1 MSRRLASRLLAT
13 VGLIGAGTLLLVALG
28 GLPRLGDVPHPYA
41 DRAVPAAL
49 SRNTANVISSVNF
62 DQRAFDTLGEEFVLF
77 SAAVAALLLLRRFHE
92 QAGLGGGDSGAS
104 FGPRDA
110 WSAVNLV
117 GFALLAPTVMVG
129 LYVVA
134 HGAVSPGGG
143 FQGGAVLATGLHLA
157 YLAGD
162 YRVLQRI
169 RPVAVF
175 DVAEAIGAAGFVLLG
190 VSALFVGDP
199 FLTNW
204 LPTGTLADLAS
215 AGMVELF
222 NVAVGMEVASALVL
236 LLAKFLDQALVVRG
250 DGSDG

>member
-1 MSRRLASRLLAT
+1 VSRHVASRVLAG
-13 VGLIGAGTLLLVALG
+13 VGVFGAGLLLVLAIG
-28 GLPRLGDVPHPYA
+28 DLPRLGDVPHPYA
-41 DRAVPAAL
+41 ARAVAASL
-49 SRNTANVISSVNF
+49 SRDTANVVSSVNF
-62 DQRAFDTLGEEFVLF
+62 DLRAFDTLGEEFVLF
-77 SAAVAALLLLRRFHE
+77 AAAVSALLLLRRFHDE
-92 QAGLGGGDSGAS
+92 EETEGEGS
-104 FGPRDA
+104 FGPRDV
-110 WSAVNLV
+110 WSAVNLA

-129 LYVVA
+129 LYVVT

-162 YRVLQRI
+162 YRVLRRM
-169 RPVAVF
+169 RPVALF

-190 VSALFVGDP
+190 VSAFFVGDP

-236 LLAKFLDQALVVRG
+236 LLAKFLDQALLVRE
-250 DGSDG
+250 DGADG

>member
-1 MSRRLASRLLAT
+1 VSRRVASRLLAAIG
-13 VGLIGAGTLLLVALG
+13 GLGAGVLMLVALG
-28 GLPRLGDVPHPYA
+28 DLPRFGDVPHPYA
-41 DRAVPAAL
+41 ERAVPAAL

-62 DQRAFDTLGEEFVLF
+62 DLRAFDTLGEEFVLF
-77 SAAVAALLLLRRFHE
+77 SAAVAALLLLRRFHDE
-92 QAGLGGGDSGAS
+92 EDLDKSGY
-104 FGPRDA
+104 GPRDV

-117 GFALLAPTVMVG
+117 GFALLAPTLMVG

-175 DVAEAIGAAGFVLLG
+175 DVAEAVGAAGFVLLG
-190 VSALFVGDP
+190 MSALLVGDP

-204 LPTGTLADLAS
+204 LPTGTLAELSS
-215 AGMVELF
+215 AGTVELF

-236 LLAKFLDQALVVRG
+236 LLAKFLDQALVVREG
-250 DGSDG
+250 DADG

>member
-1 MSRRLASRLLAT
+1 VTSRRVTSRVLAG
-13 VGLIGAGTLLLVALG
+13 VGVLGAGLLLMLALG
-28 GLPRLGDVPHPYA
+28 DLPRLGDVPHPYA
-41 DRAVPAAL
+41 GRAVPAAL
-49 SRNTANVISSVNF
+49 SRDTANVVSSVNF
-62 DQRAFDTLGEEFVLF
+62 DLRALDTLGEEFVLF
-77 SAAVAALLLLRRFHE
+77 AAAVSALLLLRRFHDE
-92 QAGLGGGDSGAS
+92 EELGDEPSY
-104 FGPRDA
+104 GPRDV

-129 LYVVA
+129 LYVVT

-162 YRVLQRI
+162 YRVLRRI

-175 DVAEAIGAAGFVLLG
+175 DVAEAVGAAGFVLLG
-190 VSALFVGDP
+190 ISALFVGDP

-215 AGMVELF
+215 AGMVELL
-222 NVAVGMEVASALVL
+222 NVAVGMEVASALIL

-250 DGSDG
+250 GSADD

>member
-1 MSRRLASRLLAT
+1 VSRRVASRLLTT
-13 VGLIGAGTLLLVALG
+13 VGVLGAGVLLLLALG

-49 SRNTANVISSVNF
+49 SRDTANVVSSVNF
-62 DQRAFDTLGEEFVLF
+62 DLRAFDTLGEEFVLF

-92 QAGLGGGDSGAS
+92 EEGLDSGDSEAS
-104 FGPRDA
+104 GRPRDV
-110 WSAVNLV
+110 WSAVNLL

-129 LYVVA
+129 LYVVT

-175 DVAEAIGAAGFVLLG
+175 DVAEAVGAAGFVLLG
-190 VSALFVGDP
+190 ASALFVGDP

-215 AGMVELF
+215 AGMVELL

-236 LLAKFLDQALVVRG
+236 LLAKFLDQALVVRE
-250 DGSDG
+250 DGTDA

>member
-1 MSRRLASRLLAT
+1 M
-13 VGLIGAGTLLLVALG
+13 
-28 GLPRLGDVPHPYA
+28 
-41 DRAVPAAL
+41 
-49 SRNTANVISSVNF
+49 
-62 DQRAFDTLGEEFVLF
+62 
-77 SAAVAALLLLRRFHE
+77 RRFHDE
-92 QAGLGGGDSGAS
+92 EGRDRELAY
-104 FGPRDA
+104 GPRDV

-117 GFALLAPTVMVG
+117 GFALLAPTVMVA
-129 LYVVA
+129 LYVIA

-162 YRVLQRI
+162 YVVLQRL

-175 DVAEAIGAAGFVLLG
+175 DVAEAVGAAGFVLLG
-190 VSALFVGDP
+190 MSALFVGDP

-204 LPTGTLADLAS
+204 LPTGTLGELAS

-236 LLAKFLDQALVVRG
+236 LVAKFLDQALVV
-250 DGSDG
+250 GSDGGDG

>member
-1 MSRRLASRLLAT
+1 VTRFAASRLLLAVGT
-13 VGLIGAGTLLLVALG
+13 VGTAVVLLLGLG
-28 GLPRLGDVPHPYA
+28 GLPHLGDVPHPYG
-41 DRAVPAAL
+41 DRAVHAAL
-49 SRNTANVISSVNF
+49 GHDTANVVSSVNF
-62 DQRAFDTLGEEFVLF
+62 DQRAFDTLGEEFVLLA
-77 SAAVAALLLLRRFHE
+77 AAVAAVLLLRRFHGEE
-92 QAGLGGGDSGAS
+92 QDAHDLD
-104 FGPRDA
+104 FGPKDV
-110 WSAVNLV
+110 WSAANLV
-117 GFALLAPTVMVG
+117 GFALLAPTILVG

-162 YRVLQRI
+162 YSILRRL
-169 RPVAVF
+169 RPLAVF

-190 VSALFVGDP
+190 FSALFVGDP

-204 LPTGTLADLAS
+204 LPTGTLGDLAS

-236 LLAKFLDQALVVRG
+236 LLAKFLDQALVVRRDG
-250 DGSDG
+250 DE

>member
-1 MSRRLASRLLAT
+1 VSRRRASRLLG
-13 VGLIGAGTLLLVALG
+13 VCGVVGAGALLLLALG
-28 GLPRLGDVPHPYA
+28 DLPRLGDVPHPYA
-41 DRAVPAAL
+41 ARAVPAAL

-62 DQRAFDTLGEEFVLF
+62 DLRAFDTVGEEFVLF
-77 SAAVAALLLLRRFHE
+77 SAAVAALLLMRRFHDE
-92 QAGLGGGDSGAS
+92 EGRDRELAY
-104 FGPRDA
+104 GPRDV

-117 GFALLAPTVMVG
+117 GFALLAPTVMVA
-129 LYVVA
+129 LYVIA

-143 FQGGAVLATGLHLA
+143 FQGGAVLATGLHMA

-162 YRVLQRI
+162 YVVLQRL

-175 DVAEAIGAAGFVLLG
+175 DVAEAVGAAGFVLLG
-190 VSALFVGDP
+190 MSALFVGDP

-204 LPTGTLADLAS
+204 LPTGTLGELAS

-236 LLAKFLDQALVVRG
+236 LVAKFLDQALVV
-250 DGSDG
+250 GSDGGDG

>member
-1 MSRRLASRLLAT
+1 VSRRRASRLLG
-13 VGLIGAGTLLLVALG
+13 VCGVVGAGALLLLALAD
-28 GLPRLGDVPHPYA
+28 LPRLGDVPHPYA
-41 DRAVPAAL
+41 ARAVPAAL

-62 DQRAFDTLGEEFVLF
+62 DLRAFDTVGEEFVLF
-77 SAAVAALLLLRRFHE
+77 SAAVAALLLMRRFHDE
-92 QAGLGGGDSGAS
+92 EGRDRELGY
-104 FGPRDA
+104 GPRDV

-117 GFALLAPTVMVG
+117 GFALLAPTVMVA
-129 LYVVA
+129 LYVIA

-162 YRVLQRI
+162 YVVLQRL

-175 DVAEAIGAAGFVLLG
+175 DVAEAVGAAGFVLLG
-190 VSALFVGDP
+190 MSALFVGDP

-204 LPTGTLADLAS
+204 LPTGTLGELAS

-236 LLAKFLDQALVVRG
+236 LVAKFLDQALVVGRDGG
-250 DGSDG
+250 DG

>member
-1 MSRRLASRLLAT
+1 LLAAAG
-13 VGLIGAGTLLLVALG
+13 VLGGGALLILALG

-41 DRAVPAAL
+41 DRAVSAAL
-49 SRNTANVISSVNF
+49 SHHTANVISSVNF
-62 DQRAFDTLGEEFVLF
+62 DLRALDTLGEEFVLF
-77 SAAVAALLLLRRFHE
+77 AAAIAALLLLRRFHDE
-92 QAGLGGGDSGAS
+92 EDRDSGDS
-104 FGPRDA
+104 FGPRDL
-110 WSAVNLV
+110 WSAVNLL
-117 GFALLAPTVMVG
+117 GFALLAPTLMVG

-134 HGAVSPGGG
+134 NGAISPGGG

-175 DVAEAIGAAGFVLLG
+175 DVAEAVGAAGFVLLG
-190 VSALFVGDP
+190 VSALFVGDS

-204 LPTGTLADLAS
+204 LPTGTVGDLAS

-236 LLAKFLDQALVVRG
+236 LLAKFLDQALLVHEESA
-250 DGSDG
+250 DG

>member
-1 MSRRLASRLLAT
+1 VSRQLASRTLAGVGVLGAGVLLLLA
-13 VGLIGAGTLLLVALG
+13 LAD
-28 GLPRLGDVPHPYA
+28 LPRLGDVPHPYA
-41 DRAVPAAL
+41 ARAVPAAL
-49 SRNTANVISSVNF
+49 SRDTANVVSSVNF
-62 DQRAFDTLGEEFVLF
+62 DLRAFDTLGEEFVMF
-77 SAAVAALLLLRRFHE
+77 AAAVSALLLLRRFRDE
-92 QAGLGGGDSGAS
+92 EEREGEAS
-104 FGPRDA
+104 FGPRDV

-117 GFALLAPTVMVG
+117 GFALLAPTMMVG

-162 YRVLQRI
+162 YRVLRRI

-175 DVAEAIGAAGFVLLG
+175 DVAEAVGAAGFVLVG
-190 VSALFVGDP
+190 VSALFVGEP

-215 AGMVELF
+215 AGTVELF

-250 DGSDG
+250 GGDDG

>member
-1 MSRRLASRLLAT
+1 MTRLAASRVLLA
-13 VGLIGAGTLLLVALG
+13 VGGLGAAVLLLLAFG
-28 GLPRLGDVPHPYA
+28 GLPDLGDVPHPYA
-41 DRAVPAAL
+41 DRAVHAAL
-49 SRNTANVISSVNF
+49 GRHTANVISSVNF
-62 DQRAFDTLGEEFVLF
+62 DQRAFDTLGEEFVLLA
-77 SAAVAALLLLRRFHE
+77 AAVAAVLLLRRFHDEE
-92 QAGLGGGDSGAS
+92 QDAHDLDY
-104 FGPRDA
+104 GPRDV
-110 WSAVNLV
+110 WSAAHLV
-117 GFALLAPTVMVG
+117 GFALLAPTILVG

-162 YRVLQRI
+162 YRILRRL
-169 RPVAVF
+169 RPLAVF

-204 LPTGTLADLAS
+204 LPTGTLGDLSS

-222 NVAVGMEVASALVL
+222 NVAVGMEVASALIL
-236 LLAKFLDQALVVRG
+236 LLAKFLDQALVVG
-250 DGSDG
+250 DRDD

>member
-1 MSRRLASRLLAT
+1 VSRHSAGRVLASLGVLGAGALMLLAFAD
-13 VGLIGAGTLLLVALG
+13 LS
-28 GLPRLGDVPHPYA
+28 RLGDVPHPYA
-41 DRAVPAAL
+41 ARAVPAAL
-49 SRNTANVISSVNF
+49 SRHTANVISSVNF

-77 SAAVAALLLLRRFHE
+77 AAAVSALLLLRRFHDE
-92 QAGLGGGDSGAS
+92 ESRESES
-104 FGPRDA
+104 FGPRDV

-117 GFALLAPTVMVG
+117 GFALLAPTLMVG

-157 YLAGD
+157 HLAGD
-162 YRVLQRI
+162 YRVLQRV
-169 RPVAVF
+169 RPVVVF

-204 LPTGTLADLAS
+204 LPTGTTADLAS

-236 LLAKFLDQALVVRG
+236 LLAKFLDQALVVRDEG
-250 DGSDG
+250 ADE

>member
-1 MSRRLASRLLAT
+1 MSRRLSSRLLAV
-13 VGLIGAGTLLLVALG
+13 VGCVGAGVLLLLALD
-28 GLPRLGDVPHPYA
+28 GLPNLGDVPHPYA

-49 SRNTANVISSVNF
+49 TRDTANVISSVNF

-77 SAAVAALLLLRRFHE
+77 AAAVAALLLLRRFRDEEDAHDV
-92 QAGLGGGDSGAS
+92 ADD
-104 FGPRDA
+104 GPRDV
-110 WSAVNLV
+110 WGAVNLV
-117 GFALLAPTVMVG
+117 GFALLAPTLMAG

-143 FQGGAVLATGLHLA
+143 FQGGAILATGLHLA

-162 YRVLQRI
+162 YRVLQQL

-175 DVAEAIGAAGFVLLG
+175 DVGEAIGAAGFVLLG
-190 VSALFVGDP
+190 VSALFVGEP

-204 LPTGTLADLAS
+204 LPTGTLRELTS
-215 AGMVELF
+215 AGMVELL

-236 LLAKFLDQALVVRG
+236 LLARFLEQALVVRVSG
-250 DGSDG
+250 DD

>member
-1 MSRRLASRLLAT
+1 VSRRLASRLLALAG
-13 VGLIGAGTLLLVALG
+13 VLGAGIVMLLALAD
-28 GLPRLGDVPHPYA
+28 LPRLGDVPHPYA
-41 DRAVPAAL
+41 GRAVSAAL
-49 SRNTANVISSVNF
+49 SRDTVNAVSSVNF
-62 DQRAFDTLGEEFVLF
+62 DLRAFDTLGEEFVLF
-77 SAAVAALLLLRRFHE
+77 AAAVAALLLLRRFHDEEERE
-92 QAGLGGGDSGAS
+92 QKSS
-104 FGPRDA
+104 FGPRDV

-117 GFALLAPTVMVG
+117 GFALLAPTVVVG

-162 YRVLQRI
+162 YRVLRRI

-175 DVAEAIGAAGFVLLG
+175 DVAEAVGASGFVLLG

-204 LPTGTLADLAS
+204 LPTGTPADLAS

-250 DGSDG
+250 DRADG